1 MYKNHI
7 YLDQDQVLA
16 DFDEYCI
23 STIGKS
29 LSTFPDSESGWAALG
44 QDKYTMF
51 RHLKPMKDAK
61 VLVDGVIKLAHEYRY
76 HVGVLTAIP
85 KIGRVPLAKRHKK
98 EWLFNHFP
106 HLLDDFNIGP
116 YAEDKQKHCVVGD
129 ILIDDSHL
137 NIPQWINVG
146 GVGILHTSA
155 INSLVE
161 LETYLRTK

>member
-1 MYKNHI
+1 MI
-7 YLDQDQVLA
+7 FDGVIA
-16 DFDEYCI
+16 DFDSYCH
-23 STIGKS
+23 TLIGKS
-29 LSTFPDSESGWAALG
+29 LSAFPDSESGWAALG

-51 RHLKPMKDAK
+51 RHLKPMVDAK
-61 VLVDGVIKLAHEYRY
+61 ELVDGVIKMAHEYSY

-98 EWLFNHFP
+98 EWLYNHFP

-116 YAEDKQKHCVVGD
+116 YAEDKQKHCVIGD

-137 NIPQWINVG
+137 NIPQWRSVG

-155 INSLVE
+155 SDSLSE
-161 LETYLRTK
+161 LFQHLTTK

>member
-1 MYKNHI
+1 MYKNI
-7 YLDQDQVLA
+7 IFLDMDGVLA
-16 DFDEYCI
+16 DFDRYCLE
-23 STIGKS
+23 TIGKS

-51 RHLKPMKDAK
+51 RHLKPMEDAHI
-61 VLVDGVIKLAHEYRY
+61 LVDGVIKLAHEYRY

-98 EWLFNHFP
+98 EWLYNHFP
-106 HLLDDFNIGP
+106 ELLDDFNIGP

-137 NIPQWINVG
+137 NIPQWIDVG

-161 LETYLRTK
+161 LETHLRNK